1 MKRKSQ
7 LRFPVVEN
15 TKGEK
20 VRVVKRDIGLKHD
33 IGLKYT
39 IKIRI
44 RGTKRAANKPYTS
57 VHHYS
62 CTPCAGWLGQVV

>member
-7 LRFPVVEN
+7 LRFPVVDN

-44 RGTKRAANKPYTS
+44 RGTKKKPRTNRTLVYTTTA
-57 VHHYS
+57 VL
-62 CTPCAGWLGQVV
+62 PVPADWGR